1 MAKQKDKYYI
11 QVSGW
16 GTKGESQFQ
25 EVEGTPVQIKGAEGA
40 DLFLHRP
47 PAGGGWKISSGIN
60 GMYVA
65 WGNTKKRAI
74 EDASQKGKPEAIMR
88 LLKEYMASG
97 KPLSPRF
104 KLSGRSKPNP
114 TSLPAGLS
122 VKKAKNGWEVIHTAS
137 GNRLM
142 PFAYPE
148 RQLATDFAIRAGQ
161 VADWTRPF
169 KDLQAESEKLADLI
183 RGGKKPGMFEKVLD
197 MPTTFPDAKRKP
209 LRDMTKAEL
218 KRLRVILH
226 VLPDGTLEIKEKSA
240 DSLERQVASWNPPNR
255 PDMTEHSRVG
265 GYISGEK
272 VADNAKSWLSAVAKK
287 YDLDLNEIISDS
299 WRGGGMRHKASPYEY
314 TINTFTGKI
323 KTIGKAKDKAKLPWE
338 MTIKQYEKDMR
349 DYWAGTRGTGPGS
362 KSLPEDMSMRFKDY
376 HKELVVHAL
385 SEGKPVPAAVLA
397 DYPDLKKQAETEARA
412 QFTKKWAKSY
422 GSRPETVDSFAEAGK
437 AMGLTAKQI
446 QQARDEGVTTIVGL
460 RRIEKNTRRASKA
473 TDPQASH
480 DARSQYSKPVVK
492 HDRGTGEWEVYNPDI
507 KHYGDV
513 LASFRT
519 EREADAFSEL
529 WLLEQGRTERSK
541 SADESRSNAL
551 AIDPDDPRV
560 EQWIKDQ
567 GRMDVRGIDTPSRK
581 PRKTRASAIRKKTYR
596 GKVPTQSRGHNS
608 TLTQVRGLR

>member
-1 MAKQKDKYYI
+1 MAKRKDKYYI

-16 GTKGESQFQ
+16 GTKGKSQFQ
-25 EVEGTPVQIKGAEGA
+25 EVEGTPIQIKGAEGA

-47 PAGGGWKISSGIN
+47 PASGGWKISSGIN

-65 WGNTKKRAI
+65 WGNTKKQAVD
-74 EDASQKGKPEAIMR
+74 DASQKGKPEAIMR
-88 LLKEYMASG
+88 ILKEYMVSG

-104 KLSGRSKPNP
+104 KLSGRSKPKS
-114 TSLPAGLS
+114 TGLPAGLS
-122 VKKAKNGWEVIHTAS
+122 VKKVKGGWEVIHTAS

-148 RQLATDFAIRAGQ
+148 KQLATDFAIRAGQ

-183 RGGKKPGMFEKVLD
+183 RGGEKPGMFEKVLD

-218 KRLRVILH
+218 KQLRVILH
-226 VLPDGTLEIKEKSA
+226 VLPDGTLEIKEKGA
-240 DSLERQVASWNPPNR
+240 DSLGRQVASWNPPNR

-272 VADNAKSWLSAVAKK
+272 VADNAKSWLSVVAEK

-314 TINTFTGKI
+314 TTNTFTGKI

-362 KSLPEDMSMRFKDY
+362 KSLPEDMSVRFKDY
-376 HKELVVHAL
+376 HKELVVQAL
-385 SEGKPVPAAVLA
+385 NEGKPVPVAVLA
-397 DYPDLKKQAETEARA
+397 DYPDLKKQVETEAKA

-422 GSRPETVDSFAEAGK
+422 GDRPATVK
-437 AMGLTAKQI
+437 ASTAKSWKEQYLLERAGEGSLSAYSTVHFTDEQNKMLKKLVRQGRI
-446 QQARDEGVTTIVGL
+446 LKVEMPMYSGEGNHYRYILPFPDRTAKLQAI
-460 RRIEKNTRRASKA
+460 
-473 TDPQASH
+473 H
-480 DARSQYSKPVVK
+480 DARSP
-492 HDRGTGEWEVYNPDI
+492 
-507 KHYGDV
+507 
-513 LASFRT
+513 
-519 EREADAFSEL
+519 
-529 WLLEQGRTERSK
+529 RSK
-541 SADESRSNAL
+541 SADEPQSNAL
-551 AIDPDDPRV
+551 TLDPDDPRV

-567 GRMDVRGIDTPSRK
+567 GRSDVRNIDTPRKK
-581 PRKTRASAIRKKTYR
+581 PRKAKAMAIRKKTYR
-596 GKVPTQSRGHNS
+596 GEMP
-608 TLTQVRGLR
+608 TQVRGLR